1 MDEAWS
7 NFMITGRVTDYLKY
21 KESHEGSFDTSK
33 KMVSLDLI
41 LVITKILHHGIAVTP
56 VFFNFYPKF

>member
-21 KESHEGSFDTSK
+21 KESHEGSFDTIGRAGGEMCSRRTGW
-33 KMVSLDLI
+33 L
-41 LVITKILHHGIAVTP
+41 
-56 VFFNFYPKF
+56 

>member
-21 KESHEGSFDTSK
+21 KESHEGSFDTTGRGWENRPDGTEDRSDRDGLK
-33 KMVSLDLI
+33 GNADWRL
-41 LVITKILHHGIAVTP
+41 
-56 VFFNFYPKF
+56 

>member
-21 KESHEGSFDTSK
+21 KESHEGSFDTTGRGWENSPDGTEYRSDRDGLK
-33 KMVSLDLI
+33 CDADWRL
-41 LVITKILHHGIAVTP
+41 
-56 VFFNFYPKF
+56 

>member
-21 KESHEGSFDTSK
+21 KESHEGSFDTTVRGWENRPDGTEYRSDRDGLK
-33 KMVSLDLI
+33 GNADWRL
-41 LVITKILHHGIAVTP
+41 
-56 VFFNFYPKF
+56 

>member
-21 KESHEGSFDTSK
+21 KESHEGSFDTTDRKS
-33 KMVSLDLI
+33 V
-41 LVITKILHHGIAVTP
+41 V
-56 VFFNFYPKF
+56 

>member
-21 KESHEGSFDTSK
+21 KESHEGSFDTTGRGWEIRQNGAEPCSDRNGFK
-33 KMVSLDLI
+33 CDADWRL
-41 LVITKILHHGIAVTP
+41 
-56 VFFNFYPKF
+56 

>member
-21 KESHEGSFDTSK
+21 KESHEGSFDTTGRGWENRPDGTRIS
-33 KMVSLDLI
+33 
-41 LVITKILHHGIAVTP
+41 
-56 VFFNFYPKF
+56 

>member
-21 KESHEGSFDTSK
+21 KESHDTIGRGWENRPDGTEYRSDRDGLK
-33 KMVSLDLI
+33 GNADWRL
-41 LVITKILHHGIAVTP
+41 
-56 VFFNFYPKF
+56 

>member
-21 KESHEGSFDTSK
+21 KESHEGSFDTTGRGWENRPDGTECRSDRDGLK
-33 KMVSLDLI
+33 GNADWRL
-41 LVITKILHHGIAVTP
+41 
-56 VFFNFYPKF
+56 

>member
-21 KESHEGSFDTSK
+21 KESHEGSFDTTGRGWENRPDGTEYRSDRDGLK
-33 KMVSLDLI
+33 GNAD
-41 LVITKILHHGIAVTP
+41 
-56 VFFNFYPKF
+56 

>member
-21 KESHEGSFDTSK
+21 KESHEGSFDTTGRGWEL
-33 KMVSLDLI
+33 SLI
-41 LVITKILHHGIAVTP
+41 HISEPTRP
-56 VFFNFYPKF
+56 Y

>member
-21 KESHEGSFDTSK
+21 KESHEGSSDT
-33 KMVSLDLI
+33 
-41 LVITKILHHGIAVTP
+41 TGRGCENTP
-56 VFFNFYPKF
+56 DGTEYRSDRDGLKGNADWRL